1 MPITLDGTNGIT
13 TPMYNGSITANAVTP
28 SVGAK

>member
-1 MPITLDGTNGIT
+1 MPVTISGDTGIV

-28 SVGAK
+28 VVGAK